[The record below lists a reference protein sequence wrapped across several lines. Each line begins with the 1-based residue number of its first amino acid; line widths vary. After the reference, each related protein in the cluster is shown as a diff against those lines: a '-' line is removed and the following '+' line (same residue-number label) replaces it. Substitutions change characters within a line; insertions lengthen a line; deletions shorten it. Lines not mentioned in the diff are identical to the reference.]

1 MEINDSIRRCQH
13 RPPAQA
19 APRNYWCPNHPALRA
34 VVGTTPINGI
44 WLCAECAL
52 AIDPSSMASKRPE
65 QPPVTSQPR
74 EPVATAKPAKKT
86 AGGLAKPRG
95 RRKMNKTE
103 AAYALILE
111 AKKRAGEILR
121 YEWEGV
127 SLRWPDG
134 MVFNPDFA
142 VWSADSTTGS
152 IELSFIETKGAF
164 IEGDAL
170 VKFRAARAHWPEFD
184 FQMWQLKKGL
194 WTQLL

>member
-1 MEINDSIRRCQH
+1 MH
-13 RPPAQA
+13 RPGAQA

-34 VVGTTPINGI
+34 VVGTTPVNGV
-44 WLCAECAL
+44 WLCESCAL
-52 AIDPSSMASKRPE
+52 TIDPSSMASKRPE
-65 QPPVTSQPR
+65 QPPVTSQPH
-74 EPVATAKPAKKT
+74 EPVVTAKPSKKA

-111 AKKRAGEILR
+111 AKKRTGQVVRYGWEEIT
-121 YEWEGV
+121 
-127 SLRWPDG
+127 LRWPDG
-134 MVFNPDFA
+134 MSYTPDFC
-142 VWSADSTTGS
+142 VWYPNVPSQ
-152 IELSFIETKGAF
+152 LVFVETKGPW
-164 IEGDAL
+164 IEDDAK